1 MEYSIK
7 GDSETHIIGH
17 LDLECTAS
25 YSARLWMLNWDAL
38 MSSLGGRWEDE
49 DGERWDGVGCG
60 FAARSYSVTPRKS
73 ANKHI

>member
-7 GDSETHIIGH
+7 GDSEAHIIGH

-60 FAARSYSVTPRKS
+60 FAAQSYSVTPRKS
-73 ANKHI
+73 TNKHI